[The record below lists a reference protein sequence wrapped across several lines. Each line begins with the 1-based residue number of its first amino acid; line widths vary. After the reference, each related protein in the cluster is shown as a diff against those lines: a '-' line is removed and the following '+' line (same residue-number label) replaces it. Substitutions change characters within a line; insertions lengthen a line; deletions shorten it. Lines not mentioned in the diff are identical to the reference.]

1 MIEFLASRNDTPLFA
16 FATHTKKRS
25 HSLIFGRLYDGQ
37 LLDMIEVYINQGTFK
52 SISDWSTE
60 REATVKFG
68 VAPCIIF
75 NGDDFENETKPDIM
89 LLKNLLLDMF
99 RATSVDKINLAG
111 LDRVIVCTTHNDLIY
126 FRQYAIV
133 MKKSGSKFPRVELEE
148 IVPTMDWK
156 IGRVKSA
163 PHDLKARSL
172 RTVKQVR
179 KKGHVLKKNIE
190 TGPMGHKTGRIY
202 LEHQELNKM
211 ATKKMKGLKKKRKR
225 DTNDETQDQDQSNLN
240 QSSAST
246 QNQSHPITDKS
257 NE

>member
-1 MIEFLASRNDTPLFA
+1 LASRNDTPLFA

-75 NGDDFENETKPDIM
+75 NGDDFENETKPDTM

-99 RATSVDKINLAG
+99 RATSADKINLAG
-111 LDRVIVCTTHNDLIY
+111 LDRVIVCTAHNDMIY

-148 IVPTMDWK
+148 IGPTMDWK

-163 PHDLKARSL
+163 PPDLKARSL

-225 DTNDETQDQDQSNLN
+225 DDDENQDETPSKSQAP
-240 QSSAST
+240 SAST
-246 QNQSHPITDKS
+246 QVES
-257 NE
+257 NIESTE